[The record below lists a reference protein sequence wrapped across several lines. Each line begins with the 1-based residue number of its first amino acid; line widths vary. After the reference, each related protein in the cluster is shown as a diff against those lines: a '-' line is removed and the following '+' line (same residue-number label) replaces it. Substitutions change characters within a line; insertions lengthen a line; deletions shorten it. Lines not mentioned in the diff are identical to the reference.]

1 MTPAE
6 REQLIKAKAEKL
18 ARKKIKDIINITHPD
33 GEVTAVIIT
42 ENEALPEEPA
52 IKPRRHKTK

>member
-18 ARKKIKDIINITHPD
+18 ARKGVQVKPQEEATQ
-33 GEVTAVIIT
+33 EVFAD
-42 ENEALPEEPA
+42 NEALPEEPA
-52 IKPRRHKTK
+52 IKPRRRKNK